1 MPSSPSV
8 CPAGL
13 VYGTCKCVLSCEE
26 IKQGKSCQ
34 NWVPQNVD
42 PNGGFHEN
50 KTFCW
55 FSSYHNSLKVLLFPM
70 SCNIVWN
77 TIHHVIIMSF
87 QENVVIAQM
96 ITS

>member
-50 KTFCW
+50 KTFC
-55 FSSYHNSLKVLLFPM
+55 
-70 SCNIVWN
+70 
-77 TIHHVIIMSF
+77 
-87 QENVVIAQM
+87 
-96 ITS
+96 